1 MFAKW
6 DETRMSNDALHC
18 ARSRDVDLEELAHTR
33 GSGREDQDPVTHGY
47 RLFDRVRDEHHR
59 PGRELVDAEQL
70 VLEDLARQ
78 SVERAEGLVHEQDVW
93 LDRESAREASAL
105 LHAAR

>member
-78 SVERAEGLVHEQDVW
+78 SVERAVGLLPVQGVRRDGAGGG
-93 LDRESAREASAL
+93 DAR
-105 LHAAR
+105 